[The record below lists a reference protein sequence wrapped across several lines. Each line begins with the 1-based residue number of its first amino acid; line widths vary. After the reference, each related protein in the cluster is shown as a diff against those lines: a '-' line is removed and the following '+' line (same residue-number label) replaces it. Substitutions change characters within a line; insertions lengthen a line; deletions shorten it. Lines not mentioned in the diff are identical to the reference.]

1 MDYREKIMHGDESF
15 PVAVYEIH
23 PAHIRYR
30 MLVHW
35 HPEHEILYVRTGH
48 LHLRLNDVTYEL
60 NEGDVVFIP
69 GGTIHSGEPVDCRY
83 TCVLFNLSL
92 LMKKSDACMDF
103 AERIRTGRLY
113 IPPLNGE
120 TAACFAAMCREMS
133 EVYSQK
139 QAGYLFE
146 MKSLIFSFFGKLL
159 NLGLC
164 EQEKADKTADT
175 SGRMKAAIVYMEKN
189 FDTQVRLSEL
199 AAEVNMSPNH
209 FCRCFKRVTGVT
221 PLAYLIG
228 FRLSR
233 AQYALRNTNLPV
245 TTVALDNGFND
256 VSHFIRL
263 FRETYGMT
271 PRQYRNAETE

>member
-1 MDYREKIMHGDESF
+1 MDYREKILHGDESF
-15 PVAVYEIH
+15 PVAVYEID
-23 PAHIRYR
+23 PSHIRYR
-30 MLVHW
+30 MSVHW
-35 HPEHEILYVRTGH
+35 HPEHEILHVRSGR
-48 LHLRLNDVTYEL
+48 LHLRLNDVSYEL
-60 NEGDVVFIP
+60 TEGDVVFIP
-69 GGTIHSGEPVDCRY
+69 GGTIHSGEPLDCSY

-92 LMKKSDACMDF
+92 LMKKSDACMEF
-103 AERIRTGRLY
+103 AERIRTGKLQ
-113 IPPLNGE
+113 IPPLEGK
-120 TAACFAAMCREMS
+120 TAEPFAAMCREMS
-133 EVYSQK
+133 EAFRQK

-146 MKSLIFSFFGKLL
+146 MKSLIFGFFGKLL
-159 NLGLC
+159 NLGLL
-164 EQEKADKTADT
+164 EKDDTDKSTDT

-221 PLAYLIG
+221 PLSYLIG

-233 AQYALRNTNLPV
+233 AQYALRTTDLPV
-245 TTVALDNGFND
+245 TSVALDNGFND

-271 PRQYRNAETE
+271 PRQYRNTESE